1 MIRMSLKIGAISAI
15 ALYATSASASG
26 VTLTGDYLLVNV
38 NELGTFGQGPPSTG
52 TPPAFVH
59 DPTGTG
65 SFNLS
70 TDYISPGTPH
80 DGFSLISD
88 QFGFTQN
95 DNTGFNGFGSGP
107 VTTLLGADAR
117 GFANAVS
124 WTGSLAGFLTITNSY
139 FFNPG
144 DERVLIET
152 SIVALSDLTNLAFAR
167 SVDPDSGTTVSNNER
182 GNDTFG
188 IHDFVG
194 SESTTNG
201 RTLALVNIDDSGF
214 DHTTQINGSCCS
226 NINPYNVLSHTGG
239 DLGTSSTGDHGLNLA
254 YDIGSLSTGSTA
266 TFQYAYAAGLGLDD
280 IVIPPPTGA
289 VPEPATWI
297 MLILGFMGVGGTMRM
312 QKRREKLTV
321 RYV

>member
-152 SIVALSDLTNLAFAR
+152 SILALSELTNLAFAR
-167 SVDPDSGTTVSNNER
+167 SVDPDSGTTTSINAR
-182 GNDTFG
+182 GNATLSID
-188 IHDFVG
+188 DFVG
-194 SESTTNG
+194 SESVANG
-201 RTLALVNIDDSGF
+201 RTLALVNINDGGYA
-214 DHTTQINGSCCS
+214 HTTQINGSCCS
-226 NINPYNVLSHTGG
+226 NINPLTVLSHTGSDQG
-239 DLGTSSTGDHGLNLA
+239 LSSTGDHGLNLA
-254 YDIGSLSTGSTA
+254 YDLGSLSSGSRA

-280 IVIPPPTGA
+280 IVIPPPNGA
-289 VPEPATWI
+289 IPEPATWL
-297 MLILGFMGVGGTMRM
+297 MMILGFGAIGGMMRA
-312 QKRREKLTV
+312 KRRQNV
-321 RYV
+321 SVSYA